1 MAGIPPLNSEVL
13 SAVEKLA
20 AKPEVQAAFA
30 EAERDV
36 DRAMREQI
44 ELCEIEAPTFHE
56 ENRAKRV
63 AELMRTYGLK
73 DVVIDPIGNVVGRR
87 PGRGNGPVLAL
98 GAHMDSV
105 FPAGTDVKVRQEG
118 RIYHAPGIGD
128 NCSGL
133 RALLQILRMYEDN
146 HIETEGDL
154 LFVGTVGEEGN
165 GDIRGSKALF
175 DGSRHIDGFIAID
188 STDVG
193 RILKGATGSHRWRIC
208 VDGTGGHSGM
218 CRQPSMPFA
227 AQGQKLPTSKFQR
240 IQKPLSQSAQSRAA
254 QPLTRLRHTARWR
267 LTCAPLTMKRF
278 CSLRQLCLKLSTK
291 PWMKK
296 TAVGMWSTRR
306 LS

>member
-1 MAGIPPLNSEVL
+1 MRTVKKEKTMAGIPPLNSEVL

-20 AKPEVQAAFA
+20 AKPEVRAAFA

-56 ENRAKRV
+56 ENRARRV

-193 RILKGATGSHRWRIC
+193 RILKGATGSHR
-208 VDGTGGHSGM
+208 
-218 CRQPSMPFA
+218 
-227 AQGQKLPTSKFQR
+227 
-240 IQKPLSQSAQSRAA
+240 
-254 QPLTRLRHTARWR
+254 
-267 LTCAPLTMKRF
+267 
-278 CSLRQLCLKLSTK
+278 
-291 PWMKK
+291 
-296 TAVGMWSTRR
+296 
-306 LS
+306 

>member
-20 AKPEVQAAFA
+20 AKPEVRAAFA

-118 RIYHAPGIGD
+118 RIYHAPGIGLD
-128 NCSGL
+128 CVHCCRSFVCMRTTIL
-133 RALLQILRMYEDN
+133 KPRVTCFSSALLVKKATVTFADPRRFLTDHGILMA
-146 HIETEGDL
+146 L
-154 LFVGTVGEEGN
+154 LLS
-165 GDIRGSKALF
+165 I
-175 DGSRHIDGFIAID
+175 
-188 STDVG
+188 
-193 RILKGATGSHRWRIC
+193 
-208 VDGTGGHSGM
+208 
-218 CRQPSMPFA
+218 
-227 AQGQKLPTSKFQR
+227 
-240 IQKPLSQSAQSRAA
+240 PLMSAV
-254 QPLTRLRHTARWR
+254 
-267 LTCAPLTMKRF
+267 F
-278 CSLRQLCLKLSTK
+278 
-291 PWMKK
+291 
-296 TAVGMWSTRR
+296 
-306 LS
+306 

>member
-13 SAVEKLA
+13 STVEKLA
-20 AKPEVQAAFA
+20 AKPEVRAAFA

-208 VDGTGGHSGM
+208 VDGTGGHSYADFGHVPSAIHAI
-218 CRQPSMPFA
+218 CRAGAKIADFKVPEDP
-227 AQGQKLPTSKFQR
+227 
-240 IQKPLSQSAQSRAA
+240 KPLSQSAQSRAA
-254 QPLTRLRHTARWR
+254 QPLTRLLHTAR
-267 LTCAPLTMKRF
+267 
-278 CSLRQLCLKLSTK
+278 
-291 PWMKK
+291 
-296 TAVGMWSTRR
+296 
-306 LS
+306 